1 MKKAAAPLLLVAV
14 MLLTVAVKAEAQRSK
29 IAHLGFL
36 SGRAA
41 VESRKCLDIFLPG
54 SEKVQEIEPLIFA
67 GLGYA

>member
-14 MLLTVAVKAEAQRSK
+14 ILLPGVKAEAQRSK
-29 IAHLGFL
+29 IAHIGFL
-36 SGRAA
+36 LGRAA
-41 VESRKCLDIFLPG
+41 IESRKCLDIFLPG